1 MIRGYITED
10 RLGSAVRI
18 SLVQEQPPNDQN
30 PPLILRINNDG
41 VAPSY
46 RWEPI
51 DPGAETQPTLTI
63 HQDTARALLDALTRH
78 FHGAE
83 DTRALRRDY
92 DCERERVDVLTGALV
107 DVTRTLAGE
116 HAYPRALVSLDEQRP
131 RYEEIRD
138 RALGRPANKATD
150 G

>member
-18 SLVQEQPPNDQN
+18 SLVQEPANDHN
-30 PPLILRINNDG
+30 PAHILRLHNDG
-41 VAPSY
+41 APSY

-51 DPGAETQPTLTI
+51 DPGTETQPTFTI
-63 HQDTARALLDALTRH
+63 HQDEARALLDALTRH

-92 DCERERVDVLTGALV
+92 DVERERVDLLTGALV
-107 DVTRTLAGE
+107 DVAQTLAGRSASPLPIRLAE
-116 HAYPRALVSLDEQRP
+116 HQR
-131 RYEEIRD
+131 RYQEMAD
-138 RALGRPANKATD
+138 RALGRPVNKATD